1 LHERESIGD
10 QVPATDD
17 FTIILDESGN
27 MESCG
32 VEVFEE
38 LGQLWKLVQRYGVKT
53 PLTIN
58 VVDSQPIC
66 IRTLKAARD
75 KTGTWQLTD
84 ATPTSATCE
93 GKSLT
98 FPLTINSKD
107 RSGNILEVRMQ
118 LAPKHNSSEQ
128 LRSGTL
134 KVGA

>member
-1 LHERESIGD
+1 MA
-10 QVPATDD
+10 ATDD
-17 FTIILDESGN
+17 FTIVLDEPGN

-32 VEVFEE
+32 VEVFEG
-38 LGQLWKLVQRYGVKT
+38 LGQLWKLVQRYGMKT

-58 VVDSQPIC
+58 VVDSQSIC

-84 ATPTSATCE
+84 ETPPTSATCE

-107 RSGNILEVRMQ
+107 RSGNVLKVRVQ
-118 LAPKHNSSEQ
+118 LAVKRNSPEHE
-128 LRSGTL
+128 TTE
-134 KVGA
+134 

>member
-1 LHERESIGD
+1 MA
-10 QVPATDD
+10 ATDD
-17 FTIILDESGN
+17 FTIVLDEPGN

-32 VEVFEE
+32 VEVFEG
-38 LGQLWKLVQRYGVKT
+38 LGQLWKLVQRYGMKT

-58 VVDSQPIC
+58 VVDSQSIC
-66 IRTLKAARD
+66 IRTLKAVCD

-84 ATPTSATCE
+84 ETPTTSTGCE

-107 RSGNILEVRMQ
+107 RSGNILKVKVQ

-128 LRSGTL
+128 LSSGIVFL
-134 KVGA
+134 N